1 MITLDPK
8 WIRVSSILSMIPSL
22 DSNGKWTYP
31 MQKIDYSI
39 LERKA
44 DLGTAVHEAI
54 AAHINGDF
62 CPVSERERGYLD
74 SYLKWEKTVL
84 ARSIY
89 SEQRLYHEALRLT
102 GCVDMIAK
110 LGNSDKLY
118 LIDFKC
124 TVAEDPVKW
133 PLQAAFYVF
142 LAQVFGLEIEK
153 TAYFVRLE
161 KDGGQP
167 DVYEYEV
174 TKELTAAAFSFYNAY
189 IFLTRK

>member
-74 SYLKWEKTVL
+74 SYLKWEKTIL
-84 ARSIY
+84 AKSVH

-102 GCVDMIAK
+102 GCIDMIAK

-133 PLQAAFYVF
+133 PLQAAFYQF
-142 LAQVFGLEIEK
+142 LAKASGIDLEP

-161 KDGGQP
+161 KDGGHP
-167 DVYEYEV
+167 DVYEYEI